1 MDSTYH
7 LSYQNNEYENY
18 SVLAAVTDFSDFE
31 KGQFRK
37 ENQKFIF
44 NGKIAFK
51 DIYILF
57 FENLREIEVLGTPF
71 NDRVL
76 LNPNIN
82 TKTYNPK
89 VLAFVFLF
97 GITITQTGGLLLLM
111 EPLKKMVKMLVQ
123 FEKNGT
129 IQFDG
134 LLPSKDERL
143 KEIIKENG
151 ITSQNIIRYIHFY
164 EKFLS
169 IIK

>member
-1 MDSTYH
+1 MENTFYT
-7 LSYQNNEYENY
+7 SYQNNEYENY
-18 SVLAAVTDFSDFE
+18 SVLAGITDFSDFE

-37 ENQKFIF
+37 EDQKFIF

-51 DIYILF
+51 DIYTLF
-57 FENLREIEVLGTPF
+57 FEDTRNIEILGGPF
-71 NDRVL
+71 NDRIL

-89 VLAFVFLF
+89 VLAFVYLF
-97 GITITQTGGLLLLM
+97 GITVVQSGGFILLY
-111 EPLKKMVKMLVQ
+111 ESLKKMIKMLIH
-123 FEKNGT
+123 FEKTGI

-134 LLPSKDERL
+134 LLQSKDERL
-143 KEIIKENG
+143 KEIIKESG

-169 IIK
+169 LVK

>member
-1 MDSTYH
+1 METTFYT
-7 LSYQNNEYENY
+7 SYQNNEYENY
-18 SVLAAVTDFSDFE
+18 SVLASITDFSDLE

-51 DIYILF
+51 DIYHLF
-57 FENLREIEVLGTPF
+57 FEDSRNIEILGAPF
-71 NDRVL
+71 NDQIL

-97 GITITQTGGLLLLM
+97 GITISQNGGLFLLH
-111 EPLKKMVKMLVQ
+111 ESIQKMIKMLVHYEKTGSIE
-123 FEKNGT
+123 FET
-129 IQFDG
+129 LIY
-134 LLPSKDERL
+134 SKKERM
-143 KEIIKENG
+143 KEIIKETG

-164 EKFLS
+164 ENFLS
-169 IIK
+169 KLK